1 VVATRYGG
9 GMSEQPSQP
18 VDDKAHIRHELD
30 MSKAEWI
37 RAEPEGETLEDA
49 VEYAFVPHTDGV
61 TYVAMRQSSKPDG
74 VILVFTPSEWDAF
87 VKGVKDGEFDEP
99 W

>member
-1 VVATRYGG
+1 MTEA
-9 GMSEQPSQP
+9 QP
-18 VDDKAHIRHELD
+18 VDDKAHIRDEIDL
-30 MSKAEWI
+30 SRAAWI
-37 RAEPEGETLEDA
+37 RAEPEGETLDDC

-61 TYVAMRQSSKPDG
+61 TYTAMRQSSRPDG

-87 VKGVKDGEFDEP
+87 VAGVRDGEFDEP

>member
-1 VVATRYGG
+1 
-9 GMSEQPSQP
+9 MSEQP

-30 MSKAEWI
+30 LSEAAWI
-37 RAEPEGETLEDA
+37 RAEPEGVTLDDC

-87 VKGVKDGEFDEP
+87 VAGVRDGEFDLPEDLEEP
-99 W
+99 APASEKR